1 MVVAVVRPAERGG
14 AEGFMYPARI
24 DSRRFRPL
32 GNPLDGIWVRGVQ
45 SRMSMT
51 SSDPSRRRILRL
63 TGAALA
69 GGAVAGCSAAPG
81 ESSETAG
88 DGDGGSDSTPTPTS
102 SGDGGDGGSSGEW
115 TQAST
120 VEMTDQLAYA
130 PKRIEVSAGTTVTF
144 ENVGSIGHT
153 VTAYG
158 DAIPDGATYFA
169 SGGFESQQAAKDGYS
184 NGQEGNVPAGES
196 YEHTFETTGT
206 YEYYCI
212 PHELNGM
219 VGYVKVV

>member
-1 MVVAVVRPAERGG
+1 
-14 AEGFMYPARI
+14 
-24 DSRRFRPL
+24 
-32 GNPLDGIWVRGVQ
+32 
-45 SRMSMT
+45 MT
-51 SSDPSRRRILRL
+51 SSDPTRRRILRL

-81 ESSETAG
+81 ESSDAG
-88 DGDGGSDSTPTPTS
+88 
-102 SGDGGDGGSSGEW
+102 GDGGDGSADEATPTPTADSGGDGGSGGEW

-120 VEMTDQLAYA
+120 VEMTDQLAYE
-130 PKRIEVSAGTTVTF
+130 PKRIQVSAGTTVTF
-144 ENVGSIGHT
+144 ENTGNIGHT
-153 VTAYG
+153 VTAYEDG
-158 DAIPDGATYFA
+158 IPDGATYFA
-169 SGGFESQQAAKDGYS
+169 SGGFESQSAASDGYS
-184 NGQEGNVPAGES
+184 NGQEGNVPGGES